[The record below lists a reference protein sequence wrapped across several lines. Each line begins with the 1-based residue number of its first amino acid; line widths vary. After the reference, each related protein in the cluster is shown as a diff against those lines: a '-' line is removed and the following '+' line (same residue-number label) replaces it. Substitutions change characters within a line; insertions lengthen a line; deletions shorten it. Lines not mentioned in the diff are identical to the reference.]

1 MRLSSLHVSVYFR
14 FGKLGA
20 GDVKYLQELGPD
32 RGFDL
37 TVVPEVMEGE
47 RPVSSSWVRQLIRD
61 GEMAQAAMLLGR
73 PLTLRGEVA
82 SGGQRG
88 RDLGA
93 PTANLAPENGLLP
106 PPGVYVTRA
115 LLPEGS
121 MPAVTNVGTRP
132 TFGPSDTLTIEAHL
146 LEYVGDLYGRR
157 MDLEFLGKLR
167 DEIRFSGPEAL
178 AAQIRRDVAQAKEF
192 FGLD

>member
-1 MRLSSLHVSVYFR
+1 
-14 FGKLGA
+14 
-20 GDVKYLQELGPD
+20 
-32 RGFDL
+32 
-37 TVVPEVMEGE
+37 
-47 RPVSSSWVRQLIRD
+47 
-61 GEMAQAAMLLGR
+61 
-73 PLTLRGEVA
+73 
-82 SGGQRG
+82 
-88 RDLGA
+88 
-93 PTANLAPENGLLP
+93 
-106 PPGVYVTRA
+106 
-115 LLPEGS
+115 